1 MEVSTQIRK
10 YRQRDGYS
18 QEELAHKLYVS
29 RQTISNWE
37 NSHSYP
43 DIQTL
48 LMMSVLF
55 DVSLDNL
62 VRGDMDMMKNE
73 VLKQK
78 NAMNFW
84 SWTMVGAYF
93 ATAVLM
99 GVVLNFMNIWGIIL
113 PICTFGIALLGAI
126 KVERIKKTHA
136 LGTYEKIVAFSE
148 GRPTE
153 EISTKKGWK
162 DVMSLVGVPLAFIII
177 MLLSVYL
184 FSLI

>member
-18 QEELAHKLYVS
+18 QEDLAHKLYVS

-84 SWTMVGAYF
+84 SWTMVISYF
-93 ATAVLM
+93 ASAVLM
-99 GVVLNFMNIWGIIL
+99 GAVLNFMNLWGLVI
-113 PICTFGIALLGAI
+113 PICIYAIACLGAI
-126 KVERIKKTHA
+126 KVEAIKKTYA
-136 LGTYEKIVAFSE
+136 LETYEKIVAFSE

-153 EISTKKGWK
+153 EMPSKKGWK
-162 DVMSLVGVPLAFIII
+162 DAMSLVGVPLVFLIIT
-177 MLLSVYL
+177 LLSVYL
-184 FSLI
+184 FSLV

>member
-18 QEELAHKLYVS
+18 QEDLAHRLYVS

-84 SWTMVGAYF
+84 SWTMTVAYF
-93 ATAVLM
+93 ITAVLV
-99 GVVLNFMNIWGIIL
+99 GVVINFMDLWGLVI
-113 PICTFGIALLGAI
+113 PICTFAIAFLGAI
-126 KVERIKKTHA
+126 KVEKIKKTYA
-136 LGTYEKIVAFSE
+136 LETYEKIVAFSE
-148 GRPTE
+148 GR
-153 EISTKKGWK
+153 STDEMPSRRGWK
-162 DVMSLVGVPLAFIII
+162 EVMSLVGVPLVFLII